1 MWGFLMQRLL
11 VKGCVLLLCVA
22 GLAAGASSF
31 PSGVFRQLGR
41 GERR

>member
-22 GLAAGASSF
+22 GLAAARYRSLREF
-31 PSGVFRQLGR
+31 PPTWQ